1 MIEILFALK
10 RENMFAK
17 MYTFSLNVT
26 YYLLRGKVTIILLV
40 LKSDKKGNT
49 RTQQNLKSGRW
60 FTSVLQ

>member
-17 MYTFSLNVT
+17 MYTFSLNGT

-49 RTQQNLKSGRW
+49 RTTKFKIRQ
-60 FTSVLQ
+60 VVH